1 MPSWAADRDQS
12 ALYPLNDPAEEEDGS
27 WLSPRRIEGIWRRKK
42 HHTLQHIGRP
52 FTPEGNTT
60 TKKGGNQN
68 PTRLLDELVDRS
80 STSVASKGSES
91 VRDEEEAPSRCI
103 LFTSIM
109 SPTGNTG
116 QVDKSLFAA
125 ILKPPELLRR
135 IAMRW
140 RTAGD
145 KVQKFSRRTRHEE
158 TFTYTWI

>member
-1 MPSWAADRDQS
+1 MAIASPNCKESDAVRNTIHSNTSDDH
-12 ALYPLNDPAEEEDGS
+12 
-27 WLSPRRIEGIWRRKK
+27 SPRRA
-42 HHTLQHIGRP
+42 TQP
-52 FTPEGNTT
+52 P
-60 TKKGGNQN
+60 KKGGNQN

-91 VRDEEEAPSRCI
+91 VRDDEEAPSRCI

-135 IAMRW
+135 IVMRW
-140 RTAGD
+140 RTAAD

-158 TFTYTWI
+158 TFTYT